1 MSRRSRPQ
9 AHRARTT
16 KSKTQGRLN
25 QKQNRKSTKR
35 FVITTIT
42 IMALVLLAI
51 VGAGPLGQRLLRSA
65 YADNTAQTLPF
76 SQDWS
81 NTGLIT
87 TNDTWTGVPGIIGF
101 RGDGL
106 VASTGVDPQTVLTE
120 STVVNVIANQTN
132 PNTLTTGGVA
142 EFQITNPTV
151 ALQGSGTARAPYI
164 QLHLNTTGK
173 TGINISYKVRDI
185 DGSTDNS
192 IQPVALQYRV
202 GSTGTFTNVPA
213 GFIADATEGPS
224 LATKVTP
231 VSVTLPAAVDNQ
243 PLIQVRIITTDAVGS
258 DEWVGIDD
266 INVTGSGSD
275 TPPSVTATVPA
286 NGATNVAADSNLS
299 VTFNEPVD
307 VSGNWFQI
315 SCATSG
321 LRNVADTTVSGGPTT
336 FSIDPNNDFAS
347 GEQCTATVF
356 AAQVT
361 DRDAPPDNMQADAT
375 FSFTVA
381 NTVVNPITPG
391 TVVIS
396 QVYAGGGNSG
406 ATIKNDFI
414 ELINHSGAPVNLGGM
429 SVQYSAAANTTW
441 TGLTPLPDFTLAPGQ
456 YFLIQEAA
464 GTGGTVDLDPD
475 ATGTIP
481 MGATAGK
488 VALVNSTTVLTGGCP
503 AGSNIIDFVGY
514 GTTASCFEGAGPTP
528 APSNTTAVLRKSD
541 GCIDTDNNAGD
552 FVAGV
557 PSPRNSHSATNN
569 CAVLSGTGSANPIG
583 VQPGDS
589 STLTVNVHPGSDPTS
604 TGISVTADLTSIG
617 GSATQA
623 FAGNGNTF
631 TFVTTVAAGTAP
643 GVKNLPVT
651 ITDEQTRTATTNIVL
666 TVQQPHVVISQVY
679 GGGGNNGS
687 TYHND
692 FVELYNPSVTTFDLT
707 GWSLQYTSA
716 TGDGWDFTK
725 QPLGGTIAPGE
736 YYLIALG
743 TGNSD
748 GIALPAANIVGDINM
763 SGTTGKVALVSN
775 FESLEG
781 VCPLGDTDI
790 VDFVGYG
797 SGANCA
803 ETANAPAPSNTT
815 SIQRTNNGGT
825 DTDNNSSDFLTGAPN
840 PRRTAPIVELGPAV
854 FNTDPRNN
862 GINAPRDA
870 SLTVTFT
877 EPVDVVGNWF
887 NISCASTGLHND
899 ATVAG
904 GGKVYVITPNVN
916 FLANEQCTAT
926 ILKDQIHDQDT
937 DDSGPNTDTLA
948 ADYTW
953 TFRVSTGTAPPYPP
967 DVHLTM
973 GNPNGASAD
982 INQPN
987 NYLMEKPEYALSYN
1001 RDKGGPNW
1009 VSWHLSDEWVGN
1021 LVRVDSFRPDPAVP
1035 PDWYR
1040 VQATDFSGTGFDRGH
1055 MTPNADR
1062 DKETSIP
1069 INQATFLMSNMV
1081 AQAPGNN
1088 QGPWADLESFLRTL
1102 LPANEIYI
1110 VSGPAGVGGVG
1121 GNGPAV
1127 INTVA
1132 NGHVTVP
1139 AFTWKVALVLPK
1151 GDNDISRVTAATRTI
1166 AVIMPNKDEI
1176 RPNDWTQ
1183 YLTTV
1188 DAVEALTGYNFFA
1201 NVPPAIQNAIEA
1213 GTNGTN
1219 PPGTADEAVTTAE
1232 DSSTSITLT
1241 AVSPNPSASFTFTVV
1256 TPPAHG
1262 QLIGSGANPTYQPD
1276 PDFNGADSF
1285 TFKANDGSADSNTST
1300 VTITVT
1306 PVNDIPTANAQSV
1319 TTNANTALGVT
1330 LTGSDLETAATSL
1343 TFTVTTGPAHGMLSG
1358 TGANLTYHPDSNF
1371 SGVDSFQFTVTD
1383 TGDGAAAALTSS
1395 PAAVSITVNDTV
1407 APTISAPGNLNLGT
1421 GGGATSC
1428 GLLISDDAL
1437 GVATANDNS
1446 GSVSVSRSGVPAGN
1460 IFPVGTTLVTYIAT
1474 DGVGNS
1480 TSAEQTVVVFDNTA
1494 PNLLA
1499 PAPTSVQ
1506 AFQATIPNVV
1516 AGATA
1521 SDNCGPVTVT
1531 QSPAAGTVVGP
1542 GTYTITLTATDV
1554 SGNTK
1559 TATTTFTVNSGLTF
1573 SLSVAPATVRRGGTV
1588 NVTTSF
1594 ANNTGSLQLVTFR
1607 IRYNTPCG
1615 SVVLANIGPIPMLNG
1630 THGSNTTQD
1639 TIPRNACTGNYVVT
1653 LEYFVNGM
1661 MLGSSSAQL
1670 TVTP

>member
-1 MSRRSRPQ
+1 MISEFRTRGPNGANDEFIELYNATASPINIGGWKINRSNGSG
-9 AHRARTT
+9 TIN
-16 KSKTQGRLN
+16 TQ
-25 QKQNRKSTKR
+25 
-35 FVITTIT
+35 VTIT
-42 IMALVLLAI
+42 AGTMIPGHGHFLATNSA
-51 VGAGPLGQRLLRSA
+51 AGGYSG
-65 YADNTAQTLPF
+65 
-76 SQDWS
+76 S
-81 NTGLIT
+81 
-87 TNDTWTGVPGIIGF
+87 VPG
-101 RGDGL
+101 
-106 VASTGVDPQTVLTE
+106 
-120 STVVNVIANQTN
+120 NQTYA
-132 PNTLTTGGVA
+132 TGITDDGGVA
-142 EFQITNPTV
+142 VLDPSNTVIDQAGMSAGSAYKEGTVLSQLTTNTDRSHERRPGGAGGNSTDTDNNAADFQLITPTNPQNLSSPPTPSGNQAISTNCPSPLNTSQGNAASVGVSATDPDGTV
-151 ALQGSGTARAPYI
+151 TSATITSAAVAGITLDSFVPAAASGGTA
-164 QLHLNTTGK
+164 
-173 TGINISYKVRDI
+173 
-185 DGSTDNS
+185 
-192 IQPVALQYRV
+192 
-202 GSTGTFTNVPA
+202 
-213 GFIADATEGPS
+213 
-224 LATKVTP
+224 
-231 VSVTLPAAVDNQ
+231 
-243 PLIQVRIITTDAVGS
+243 
-258 DEWVGIDD
+258 
-266 INVTGSGSD
+266 
-275 TPPSVTATVPA
+275 TAT
-286 NGATNVAADSNLS
+286 L
-299 VTFNEPVD
+299 
-307 VSGNWFQI
+307 
-315 SCATSG
+315 
-321 LRNVADTTVSGGPTT
+321 NVADTTAQGNYSVT
-336 FSIDPNNDFAS
+336 IQYANNDS
-347 GEQCTATVF
+347 PTPQTATC
-356 AAQVT
+356 T
-361 DRDAPPDNMQADAT
+361 I
-375 FSFTVA
+375 
-381 NTVVNPITPG
+381 VVNVNPASTPTPTPTPTPVAPG
-391 TVVIS
+391 SVVIS
-396 QVYAGGGNSG
+396 QVYAGGGNAG

-414 ELINHSGAPVNLGGM
+414 ELINHSGAPVNLAGL
-429 SVQYSAAANTTW
+429 SVQYTAATNTSW
-441 TGLTPLPDFTLAPGQ
+441 TGITNLPDFALAPGQ

-475 ATGTIP
+475 AIGTIP

-488 VALVNSTTVLTGGCP
+488 VALVNGTTLLSPGCP
-503 AGSNIIDFVGY
+503 TGSTVVDFVGY
-514 GTTASCFEGAGPTP
+514 GTTANCFEGTGPT
-528 APSNTTAVLRKSD
+528 AATTNTTAAIRKTD
-541 GCIDTDNNAGD
+541 GCTDTDNNASD
-552 FVAGV
+552 FVVGA
-557 PSPRNSHSATNN
+557 PTPRNSHSPTNS

-604 TGISVTADLTSIG
+604 TGIAVTADLTSIG

-631 TFVTTVAAGTAP
+631 TFVATVAMGTAP

-651 ITDEQTRTATTNIVL
+651 ITDDQNRTAATTIPL

-687 TYHND
+687 TYLND
-692 FVELYNPSVTTFDLT
+692 FVELYNPSGNTFDLT

-716 TGDGWDFTK
+716 TGDSWDFTK

-743 TGNSD
+743 SGNGD
-748 GIALPAANIVGDINM
+748 GIALPAANIVGEINM

-781 VCPLGDTDI
+781 VCPLGDPDI

-797 SGANCA
+797 TGANCA

-815 SIQRTNNGGT
+815 SILRLNNGAT
-825 DTDNNSSDFLTGAPN
+825 DTDNNSNDFVAGAPN
-840 PRRTAPIVELGPAV
+840 PRRTAPIVELGPMV

-877 EPVDVVGNWF
+877 EPVNVVGNWF

-904 GGKVYVITPNVN
+904 SSKVYVITPNVN

-926 ILKDQIHDQDT
+926 ILKDQVHDQDT
-937 DDSGPNTDTLA
+937 DDSGPNTDTLP

-973 GNPNGASAD
+973 GNPNGATAD
-982 INQPN
+982 LNQPN
-987 NYLMEKPEYALSYN
+987 NYLMQKPEYSVSYN

-1009 VSWHLSDEWVGN
+1009 VSWHLSDDWTGN
-1021 LVRVDSFRPDPAVP
+1021 LARVDSFRPDPAVP

-1088 QGPWADLESFLRTL
+1088 QGPWADLENFLRTL

-1121 GNGPAV
+1121 SNGPAV

-1151 GDNDISRVTAATRTI
+1151 GDNDLSRVTAATRTI

-1188 DAVEALTGYNFFA
+1188 DAVEALTGYNFFS

-1241 AVSPNPSASFTFTVV
+1241 AVSPNPTASFSFTVV

-1276 PDFNGADSF
+1276 PDFNGADTF
-1285 TFKANDGSADSNTST
+1285 TFKANDGSFDSNTST

-1306 PVNDIPTANAQSV
+1306 EVNDSPSATNDTASTNEDTSLDIAAADLTSNDSAGPANEGAQTLTVNSVTATANTHGNVTVNGSTVTYSPDQNYNGPASFEYQVCDNGTTNGSLDAKCAVGTVDVTVNAVNDTPNANAQSV
-1319 TTNANTALGVT
+1319 STNANTPLGVT
-1330 LTGSDLETAATSL
+1330 LTGSDVETAAANL
-1343 TFTVTTGPAHGMLSG
+1343 TFTVTSGPAHGTLSG
-1358 TGANLTYHPDSNF
+1358 AGANLTYHPASNF
-1371 SGVDSFQFTVTD
+1371 SGADSFQFTVTD
-1383 TGDGAAAALTSS
+1383 TGDGATAALTSA
-1395 PAAVSITVNDTV
+1395 PAVISITVNDTV

-1421 GGGATSC
+1421 GVGATSC
-1428 GLLISDDAL
+1428 GLLISDATL
-1437 GVATANDNS
+1437 GAAM
-1446 GSVSVSRSGVPAGN
+1446 
-1460 IFPVGTTLVTYIAT
+1460 
-1474 DGVGNS
+1474 
-1480 TSAEQTVVVFDNTA
+1480 
-1494 PNLLA
+1494 
-1499 PAPTSVQ
+1499 
-1506 AFQATIPNVV
+1506 
-1516 AGATA
+1516 A
-1521 SDNCGPVTVT
+1521 SDN
-1531 QSPAAGTVVGP
+1531 S
-1542 GTYTITLTATDV
+1542 
-1554 SGNTK
+1554 
-1559 TATTTFTVNSGLTF
+1559 
-1573 SLSVAPATVRRGGTV
+1573 
-1588 NVTTSF
+1588 
-1594 ANNTGSLQLVTFR
+1594 
-1607 IRYNTPCG
+1607 
-1615 SVVLANIGPIPMLNG
+1615 
-1630 THGSNTTQD
+1630 
-1639 TIPRNACTGNYVVT
+1639 
-1653 LEYFVNGM
+1653 
-1661 MLGSSSAQL
+1661 
-1670 TVTP
+1670 